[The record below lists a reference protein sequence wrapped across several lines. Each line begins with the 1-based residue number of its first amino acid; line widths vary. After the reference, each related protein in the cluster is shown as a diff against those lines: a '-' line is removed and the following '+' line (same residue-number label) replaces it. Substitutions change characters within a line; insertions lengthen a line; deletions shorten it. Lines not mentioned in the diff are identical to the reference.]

1 MKPVGALTREE
12 AQQKETLYIVYSP
25 THPDLDV
32 WYSGSPYKIGRTSLL
47 RHGWG
52 WPNQWFD
59 GKYGYFFSNYFH
71 ALAYSLKVK
80 DEANRRK
87 HHSAATNP

>member
-1 MKPVGALTREE
+1 MKPVGALTQEE

-25 THPDLDV
+25 THPDLD
-32 WYSGSPYKIGRTSLL
+32 GHRGGLHKIGITSLL
-47 RHGWG
+47 RPGWG
-52 WPNQWFD
+52 WPPQWFD